1 LQAGQLSAAIRE
13 MGVLSGQRVERKEI
27 GPPGAFDGLTDDELE
42 RALVDALEE
51 LGLSKTQH

>member
-1 LQAGQLSAAIRE
+1 